1 MLYDFFEQ
9 EDIGTIYLALQE
21 AGATIVTETSRLAL
35 RYTQDE
41 QLPELSFESSDSGTP
56 GDLHIQSVNPVIT
69 VDEGDSFS
77 FSIASSVQIG
87 SDFRIKVG
95 LTTTVSSGAPRE
107 LELPAVEITP
117 DGRRIVLTLQVPDD
131 DLANGD
137 STIRLTLTDATLEE
151 DVAGTTREHQLDV
164 SDANEFVLTIRDD
177 DFAHAWLGGTP
188 STDDPGQIPL
198 TLREGRSSW
207 ITVNLDGARIDSL
220 PPDTL
225 LTLEPQSDQN
235 SADYTILE
243 SEITLTEARA
253 NARFRIRA
261 DNDNIYELT
270 ETVVF
275 KLRSSSPDLLI
286 IDPSEIVLTIED
298 TDLLPVISF
307 VRNNPTLRVTEGQ
320 STTID
325 VAINR
330 PSNFTITVR
339 TRVVPRES
347 EMSRINGYYPED
359 FDQLISPNQIV
370 IPPGETRATIVLDT
384 APIDNSVYNRFER
397 SNSTGYNIGRL
408 QFEMDDIAAM
418 GVDEIE
424 GNRAFRNIFVREDD
438 ELPALSLT
446 RSRTDQSQA
455 LTVNE
460 GEQFEIWAGLSHPF
474 AETTLMDL
482 TLRPLGGPIIASG
495 TVDIAPGSYGE
506 AITLIAVDDEL
517 FTGDRTVV
525 LNLTER
531 IMVMDQFGGGQIRFR
546 NINSFVVTIIDTDD
560 PLPPAP

>member
-1 MLYDFFEQ
+1 M
-9 EDIGTIYLALQE
+9 
-21 AGATIVTETSRLAL
+21 
-35 RYTQDE
+35 
-41 QLPELSFESSDSGTP
+41 
-56 GDLHIQSVNPVIT
+56 
-69 VDEGDSFS
+69 
-77 FSIASSVQIG
+77 
-87 SDFRIKVG
+87 
-95 LTTTVSSGAPRE
+95 
-107 LELPAVEITP
+107 
-117 DGRRIVLTLQVPDD
+117 
-131 DLANGD
+131 
-137 STIRLTLTDATLEE
+137 
-151 DVAGTTREHQLDV
+151 
-164 SDANEFVLTIRDD
+164 
-177 DFAHAWLGGTP
+177 
-188 STDDPGQIPL
+188 
-198 TLREGRSSW
+198 
-207 ITVNLDGARIDSL
+207 
-220 PPDTL
+220 
-225 LTLEPQSDQN
+225 TLEPQSDQHA
-235 SADYTILE
+235 ADYTILE
-243 SEITLTEARA
+243 SEITLTDARA

-286 IDPSEIVLTIED
+286 IDPSEIVLSIED

-359 FDQLISPNQIV
+359 FDQLISPNPIV

-384 APIDNSVYNRFER
+384 APIDNSVYNRFEK

-438 ELPALSLT
+438 ELPTLSLT

-460 GEQFEIWAGLSHPF
+460 GDQFEIWAGLSHPF

-482 TLRPLGGPIIASG
+482 TLSPLGGPIIASG

-546 NINSFVVTIIDTDD
+546 NINSFVVTIEDNDD
-560 PLPPAP
+560 SPPPAP